1 MVTIGDAGSCSATG
15 GRRHETISYSDDLN
29 GTYWELSWQ
38 VLGGVPQHAGTHGRR
53 DRDGR
58 AVHLLRLKRTR
69 TCRRKHRSGVQWH
82 QTEGGNLPPL
92 TWFQLCMCAVWYPWN
107 ISGKDKRV
115 LDKRGREGLVG
126 RDQFDL
132 MLTVECFND
141 CKSYIN
147 LHLSHSSTKQ
157 LTYRNWQSEGYCCF
171 YPLLGTSKTIGEVHS
186 AVRWRS
192 LHQRHREM
200 TNKLPWLPLLHPR
213 KQPFQ
218 VKHPTELTHW
228 QDSISHYR
236 FKNSLSSR
244 TSAIKSALS
253 PQRPWDHQLHLWLRF
268 RL

>member
-1 MVTIGDAGSCSATG
+1 MVTISDAGSCSARG
-15 GRRHETISYSDDLN
+15 GRSHEMISYSDDLN

-58 AVHLLRLKRTR
+58 SVHLLRFKRTR
-69 TCRRKHRSGVQWH
+69 TCRRKHCSGAQWH
-82 QTEGGNLPPL
+82 QTEGGDLPTL

-115 LDKRGREGLVG
+115 LDKRRRKGVVG

-147 LHLSHSSTKQ
+147 LHLSNSSRSSTKQ

-171 YPLLGTSKTIGEVHS
+171 YPLLGTSKTIGGEVHS
-186 AVRWRS
+186 AVQWCS
-192 LHQRHREM
+192 LHQRHRAM
-200 TNKLPWLPLLHPR
+200 RNKLAWLPVLHPCI
-213 KQPFQ
+213 
-218 VKHPTELTHW
+218 TG
-228 QDSISHYR
+228 S
-236 FKNSLSSR
+236 SLSR
-244 TSAIKSALS
+244 
-253 PQRPWDHQLHLWLRF
+253 
-268 RL
+268 